1 MDGTVDETRHVILV
15 DVADRVAVVTLNR
28 PESRNALNPALN
40 AALPD
45 AIASCDA
52 RDDVD
57 AIVLTGADPAFC
69 AGVDLK
75 ALTTDSEVRHIVSN
89 EQELIRPFPETT
101 KPVIGAIN
109 GAAVTG
115 GFEVALT
122 CDFLVASERA
132 RFADTHARV
141 GIMPGWGLTVL
152 LAEAVGHRR
161 AREMS
166 VTGNFVDAPTA
177 LAWGLVNH
185 VVPHE
190 ELLPFCRQL
199 ATDIVSNDQPGVRN
213 VLATYRE
220 QERSTD
226 HDTRRIELRALARVA
241 RDRER
246 TSPTKWRVGATRS
259 WSVVASNRAEAM
271 AVTPFRI
278 AVADAD
284 LDGLHAAIC
293 PHAVARPGRRRR
305 LGLRHRARV
314 PAGARRVLV
323 RAASTGVRRR
333 RSLNA
338 VPQFRAELDAPGFER
353 FGRALRA
360 PAAASDRPRS
370 RSYSPTG
377 GRARTSSTT
386 TSSARLATPAR
397 TAAIPPTPFT
407 SSCRRS
413 PATDSPTSRADA
425 A

>member
-1 MDGTVDETRHVILV
+1 MSEDVILV

-57 AIVLTGADPAFC
+57 AIVLTGTDPAFC

-75 ALTTDSEVRHIVSN
+75 ALTTDSEVRHIISD
-89 EQELIRPFPETT
+89 EHELIRPFPETA

-166 VTGNFVDAPTA
+166 VTGNFVDASTA
-177 LAWGLVNH
+177 LTWGLVNH

-190 ELLPFCRQL
+190 DLLPFCRQL
-199 ATDIVSNDQPGVRN
+199 AIDVVSNDQLGVRN

-226 HDTRRIELRALARVA
+226 HDTRRIELRRSREWLTTASGVADEVA
-241 RDRER
+241 RRRDAIMER
-246 TSPTKWRVGATRS
+246 
-259 WSVVASNRAEAM
+259 
-271 AVTPFRI
+271 
-278 AVADAD
+278 
-284 LDGLHAAIC
+284 
-293 PHAVARPGRRRR
+293 GRKQQ
-305 LGLRHRARV
+305 
-314 PAGARRVLV
+314 
-323 RAASTGVRRR
+323 S
-333 RSLNA
+333 
-338 VPQFRAELDAPGFER
+338 
-353 FGRALRA
+353 
-360 PAAASDRPRS
+360 
-370 RSYSPTG
+370 
-377 GRARTSSTT
+377 
-386 TSSARLATPAR
+386 
-397 TAAIPPTPFT
+397 
-407 SSCRRS
+407 
-413 PATDSPTSRADA
+413 
-425 A
+425 